1 MRAIQITC
9 CEHLTHM
16 SFSKQWCFPTGC
28 KHTNPCRAHYHSPRW
43 SYHSR
48 AKPSRTRLVRRC
60 QSQGGWAIFC
70 SVFPYVD
77 FPQFSLKPIFFDVR
91 RSVHM
96 PNTVSAKMSSADR
109 VYVEVAGESTRMSL
123 KDTSPS
129 THVHEPFCD
138 RSSVVPGPCASRKH
152 CPYTLLQPDSILQ
165 IQGCSS
171 RARRPQAQG
180 EVSSKRVKE
189 RKQWLQAA
197 TGRGQRARKRTN
209 LATLKFF
216 FFFFFFF
223 FFA

>member
-1 MRAIQITC
+1 
-9 CEHLTHM
+9 
-16 SFSKQWCFPTGC
+16 
-28 KHTNPCRAHYHSPRW
+28 
-43 SYHSR
+43 
-48 AKPSRTRLVRRC
+48 
-60 QSQGGWAIFC
+60 
-70 SVFPYVD
+70 
-77 FPQFSLKPIFFDVR
+77 
-91 RSVHM
+91 M

-209 LATLKFF
+209 WATLKFF
-216 FFFFFFF
+216 FFCFFFFCVTF
-223 FFA
+223 CKCKLGRVQVPVPTADHGGGSRFTHGQGGGWAEEASVCKNLVSWRRASSTKLRLGGSSKKVAASARRR